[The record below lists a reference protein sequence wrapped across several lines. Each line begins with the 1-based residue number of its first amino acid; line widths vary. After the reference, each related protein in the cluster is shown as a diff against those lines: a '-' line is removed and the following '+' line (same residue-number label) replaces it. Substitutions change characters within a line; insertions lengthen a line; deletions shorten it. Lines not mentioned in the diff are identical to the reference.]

1 MSTQRIPLWDLPI
14 RLFHWLLAAAIAAA
28 VITANIGGNAMVW
41 HGRIGLFIAGLIVFR
56 LVWGLIGP
64 TYARFSTFLPTPGS
78 IDLPARPMARHRPQ
92 PARLTVGAGVAPHGH
107 GPGRHWPVCQRRHR
121 LSRPALRSGRQGHE
135 RPLDAGASH
144 RHQPAHDPHRA
155 APRRHP
161 AFYAHVK
168 KDNLVKPMIRGWKN
182 VDTDTHDIR
191 PNRGGGVVALIE
203 SHWHWPSAQYMPRRA
218 RGYPRHLAPRSATGT
233 CLVVVW

>member
-78 IDLPARPMARHRPQ
+78 IGAYLRGQWRGIGHNPLGSLSVLGLLLMVAVQVGTGLFANDDIAFRGPLFDLVGKDTSDLLTRVHRI
-92 PARLTVGAGVAPHGH
+92 AINLLMT
-107 GPGRHWPVCQRRHR
+107 
-121 LSRPALRSGRQGHE
+121 LIALH
-135 RPLDAGASH
+135 L
-144 RHQPAHDPHRA
+144 A
-155 APRRHP
+155 AI

-168 KDNLVKPMIRGWKN
+168 KDNLVKPMIRGWKEI
-182 VDTDTHDIR
+182 DPSAHDVR
-191 PNRGGGVVALIE
+191 PIHGGSAAALIVALVLAVGAVYAA
-203 SHWHWPSAQYMPRRA
+203 SGAWVPPPPSPPAQQQ
-218 RGYPRHLAPRSATGT
+218 APA
-233 CLVVVW
+233 W

>member
-78 IDLPARPMARHRPQ
+78 IGAYLRGQWRGIGHNPLGSLSVLGLLLMVAVQVGTGLFANDDIAFRGPLFDLVGKDTSDLLTRVHRI
-92 PARLTVGAGVAPHGH
+92 AINLLMT
-107 GPGRHWPVCQRRHR
+107 
-121 LSRPALRSGRQGHE
+121 LIALH
-135 RPLDAGASH
+135 L
-144 RHQPAHDPHRA
+144 A
-155 APRRHP
+155 AI

-191 PNRGGGVVALIE
+191 PNRGGGVVALIVALALAVGAVYAA
-203 SHWHWPSAQYMPRRA
+203 SGAWAPPPPSPPAQQQ
-218 RGYPRHLAPRSATGT
+218 APA
-233 CLVVVW
+233 W

>member
-78 IDLPARPMARHRPQ
+78 IGAYLRGQWRGIGHNPLGSLSVLGLLLMVAVQVGTGLFANDDIAFRGPLFDLVGKGTSDLLTRVHRI
-92 PARLTVGAGVAPHGH
+92 AINLLMT
-107 GPGRHWPVCQRRHR
+107 
-121 LSRPALRSGRQGHE
+121 LIALH
-135 RPLDAGASH
+135 L
-144 RHQPAHDPHRA
+144 A
-155 APRRHP
+155 AI

-191 PNRGGGVVALIE
+191 PNRGGGVVALIVALALAVGAVYAA
-203 SHWHWPSAQYMPRRA
+203 SGAWVPPPPSPPAQQQ
-218 RGYPRHLAPRSATGT
+218 APA
-233 CLVVVW
+233 W

>member
-78 IDLPARPMARHRPQ
+78 IGAYLRGQWRGIFALCADRNHLKRHHRQDGAPA
-92 PARLTVGAGVAPHGH
+92 
-107 GPGRHWPVCQRRHR
+107 GPD
-121 LSRPALRSGRQGHE
+121 
-135 RPLDAGASH
+135 RPLGVGLESALQLRDCPGNCELRRVSRFWRPGLDASPG
-144 RHQPAHDPHRA
+144 
-155 APRRHP
+155 
-161 AFYAHVK
+161 
-168 KDNLVKPMIRGWKN
+168 
-182 VDTDTHDIR
+182 
-191 PNRGGGVVALIE
+191 NRFRDQ
-203 SHWHWPSAQYMPRRA
+203 H
-218 RGYPRHLAPRSATGT
+218 
-233 CLVVVW
+233 

>member
-78 IDLPARPMARHRPQ
+78 IGAYLRGQWRGIGHNPLGSLSVLGLLLMVAVQVGTGLFANDDIAFRGPLFDLVGKDTSDLLTRVHRI
-92 PARLTVGAGVAPHGH
+92 AINLLMT
-107 GPGRHWPVCQRRHR
+107 
-121 LSRPALRSGRQGHE
+121 LIALH
-135 RPLDAGASH
+135 L
-144 RHQPAHDPHRA
+144 A
-155 APRRHP
+155 AI

-168 KDNLVKPMIRGWKN
+168 KDNLVKPMICGWKD
-182 VDTDTHDIR
+182 VDVAAHDIR
-191 PNRGGGVVALIE
+191 PSRGGGVVALIVALALAVGAVYAA
-203 SHWHWPSAQYMPRRA
+203 SGAWAPPPPSPPAQQQ
-218 RGYPRHLAPRSATGT
+218 APA
-233 CLVVVW
+233 W

>member
-78 IDLPARPMARHRPQ
+78 IGAYLRGQWRGIGHNPLGSLSVLGLLLMVAVQVGTGLFANDDIAFRGPLFDLVGKDTSDLLTRVHRI
-92 PARLTVGAGVAPHGH
+92 AINLLMT
-107 GPGRHWPVCQRRHR
+107 
-121 LSRPALRSGRQGHE
+121 LIALH
-135 RPLDAGASH
+135 L
-144 RHQPAHDPHRA
+144 A
-155 APRRHP
+155 AI

-168 KDNLVKPMIRGWKN
+168 KDNLVKPMIDGWKEA
-182 VDTDTHDIR
+182 DADIHDVHTI
-191 PNRGGGVVALIE
+191 RGGGPAALTVALLLAAASVFAASGAWMPAPE
-203 SHWHWPSAQYMPRRA
+203 PPPAQQQ
-218 RGYPRHLAPRSATGT
+218 APA
-233 CLVVVW
+233 W

>member
-1 MSTQRIPLWDLPI
+1 MSTQRIPLWDLPV
-14 RLFHWLLAAAIAAA
+14 RLFHWLLVIAIAAA

-78 IDLPARPMARHRPQ
+78 IGAYLRGQWRGIGHNPLGSLSVLGLLLMVAVQVGTGLFANDDIAFRGPLFDLVGKDTSDLLTRVHRI
-92 PARLTVGAGVAPHGH
+92 AINLLMT
-107 GPGRHWPVCQRRHR
+107 
-121 LSRPALRSGRQGHE
+121 LIALH
-135 RPLDAGASH
+135 L
-144 RHQPAHDPHRA
+144 A
-155 APRRHP
+155 AI

-191 PNRGGGVVALIE
+191 PNRGGGVVALIVALALAVGAVYAA
-203 SHWHWPSAQYMPRRA
+203 SGAWVPPPPSPPAQQQ
-218 RGYPRHLAPRSATGT
+218 APA
-233 CLVVVW
+233 W

>member
-1 MSTQRIPLWDLPI
+1 MNTQRIPLWDLPI

-78 IDLPARPMARHRPQ
+78 IGAYLRGQWRGIGHNPLGSLSVLGLLLMVAVQVGTGLFANDDIAFRGPLFDLVGKDTSDLLTRVHRI
-92 PARLTVGAGVAPHGH
+92 AINLLMT
-107 GPGRHWPVCQRRHR
+107 
-121 LSRPALRSGRQGHE
+121 LIALH
-135 RPLDAGASH
+135 L
-144 RHQPAHDPHRA
+144 A
-155 APRRHP
+155 AI

-168 KDNLVKPMIRGWKN
+168 KDNLVKPMIRGWKD
-182 VDTDTHDIR
+182 VDVAAHDIR
-191 PNRGGGVVALIE
+191 PSRGGGVVALIVALALAVGAVYAA
-203 SHWHWPSAQYMPRRA
+203 SGAWAPPPPSPPAQQQ
-218 RGYPRHLAPRSATGT
+218 APA
-233 CLVVVW
+233 W

>member
-78 IDLPARPMARHRPQ
+78 IGAYLRGQWRGIGHNPLGSLSVLGLLLMVAVQVGTGLFANDDIAFRGPLFDLVGKDTSDLLTRVHRI
-92 PARLTVGAGVAPHGH
+92 AINLLMT
-107 GPGRHWPVCQRRHR
+107 
-121 LSRPALRSGRQGHE
+121 LIALH
-135 RPLDAGASH
+135 L
-144 RHQPAHDPHRA
+144 A
-155 APRRHP
+155 AI

-168 KDNLVKPMIRGWKN
+168 KDNLVKPMIRGWKD
-182 VDTDTHDIR
+182 VDVAAHDIR
-191 PNRGGGVVALIE
+191 PHRGGGVVALIVALVLAVGAVYAA
-203 SHWHWPSAQYMPRRA
+203 SGAWVPPPPSPPAQQQ
-218 RGYPRHLAPRSATGT
+218 APA
-233 CLVVVW
+233 W

>member
-14 RLFHWLLAAAIAAA
+14 RLFHWLLAVAIAAA

-78 IDLPARPMARHRPQ
+78 IGAYLRGQWRGIGHNPLGSLSVLGLLLMVAVQVGTGLFANDDIAFRGPLFDLVGKDTSDLLTRVHRI
-92 PARLTVGAGVAPHGH
+92 AINLLMT
-107 GPGRHWPVCQRRHR
+107 
-121 LSRPALRSGRQGHE
+121 LIALH
-135 RPLDAGASH
+135 L
-144 RHQPAHDPHRA
+144 A
-155 APRRHP
+155 AI

-168 KDNLVKPMIRGWKN
+168 KDNLVKPMIRGWKD
-182 VDTDTHDIR
+182 VDVAAHDIR
-191 PNRGGGVVALIE
+191 PSRGGGVVALIVALALAVGAVYAA
-203 SHWHWPSAQYMPRRA
+203 SGAWAPPPPSPPAQQQ
-218 RGYPRHLAPRSATGT
+218 APA
-233 CLVVVW
+233 W

>member
-78 IDLPARPMARHRPQ
+78 IGAYLRGQWRGIGHNPLGSLSVLGLLLMVAVQVGTGLFANDDIAFRGPLFDLVGKDTSDLLTRVHRI
-92 PARLTVGAGVAPHGH
+92 AINLLMT
-107 GPGRHWPVCQRRHR
+107 
-121 LSRPALRSGRQGHE
+121 LIALH
-135 RPLDAGASH
+135 L
-144 RHQPAHDPHRA
+144 A
-155 APRRHP
+155 AI

-168 KDNLVKPMIRGWKN
+168 KDNLVKPMIRGWKD

-191 PNRGGGVVALIE
+191 PNRGGGVVALIVALALAVGAVYAA
-203 SHWHWPSAQYMPRRA
+203 SGAWAPPPPSPPAQQQ
-218 RGYPRHLAPRSATGT
+218 APA
-233 CLVVVW
+233 W

>member
-78 IDLPARPMARHRPQ
+78 IGAYLRGQWRGIGHNPLGSLSVLGLLLMVAVQVGTGLFANDDIAFRGPLFDLVGKDTSDLLTRVHRI
-92 PARLTVGAGVAPHGH
+92 AINLLMT
-107 GPGRHWPVCQRRHR
+107 
-121 LSRPALRSGRQGHE
+121 LIALH
-135 RPLDAGASH
+135 L
-144 RHQPAHDPHRA
+144 A
-155 APRRHP
+155 AI

-191 PNRGGGVVALIE
+191 PNRGGGVVALIVALALAVGAVYAA
-203 SHWHWPSAQYMPRRA
+203 SGAWVPPPPSPPAQQQ
-218 RGYPRHLAPRSATGT
+218 APA
-233 CLVVVW
+233 W

>member
-78 IDLPARPMARHRPQ
+78 IGAYLRGQWRGIGHNPLGALSVLGLLLMVAIQVGTGLFANDDIAFRGPLFDLVGKDTSDLLTRVHRI
-92 PARLTVGAGVAPHGH
+92 AINLLMT
-107 GPGRHWPVCQRRHR
+107 
-121 LSRPALRSGRQGHE
+121 LIALH
-135 RPLDAGASH
+135 L
-144 RHQPAHDPHRA
+144 A
-155 APRRHP
+155 AI

-168 KDNLVKPMIRGWKN
+168 KDNLVKPMIRGWKEI
-182 VDTDTHDIR
+182 DPSAHDVR
-191 PNRGGGVVALIE
+191 PIHGGSAAALIVALVLAVGAVYAA
-203 SHWHWPSAQYMPRRA
+203 SGAWVPPPPSPPAQQQ
-218 RGYPRHLAPRSATGT
+218 APA
-233 CLVVVW
+233 W